1 MKIIKT
7 AKIKDKDVLDK
18 LTLEKKRKDS
28 DYDKDQ
34 LKRGIE
40 VEKEHTKDED
50 FAKEISKDH
59 LDEFSNYYTSL
70 DKMENKLKERK
81 SENNKNC

>member
-1 MKIIKT
+1 VKIIKT